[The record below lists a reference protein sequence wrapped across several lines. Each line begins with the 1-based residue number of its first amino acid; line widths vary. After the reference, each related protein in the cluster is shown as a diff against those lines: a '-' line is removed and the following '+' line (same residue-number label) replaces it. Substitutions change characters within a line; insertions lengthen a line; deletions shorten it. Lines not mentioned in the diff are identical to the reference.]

1 MTEEKKV
8 KKGKEQIGGFLGWVE
23 RVGNK
28 IPHPMILFLAL
39 MIIIAVISAI
49 ASGASVL
56 NPATGEEVIIKSIFS
71 NEGLTFALTE
81 MINNFISFAP
91 LGLVL
96 SMTLGIGLAEEVG
109 LMSAFMRKTIL
120 GVNEKWVVFVIMMV
134 GVCGNMASD
143 AAIIIVP
150 TLAAMIYLYLGKNP
164 IAGIALGYAA
174 TTAGFSANL
183 FIAGTDALL
192 QGITNEASAIV
203 NGPEVEVA
211 CNWYIMF
218 VSTFLIAIVGTL
230 INNKIIEPR
239 IGKYHGNVKA
249 EKSEITP
256 EENKG
261 LRAAAI
267 ALIIYIAIVVIACI
281 PGSSFM
287 RNPETGSLMTGSVLM
302 KSLIPLILIMFIVI
316 AIAYGKA
323 AGTIKNP
330 FREVPKIMETSIAKM
345 SSFVVLAFVIGQ
357 FIAWFNWTNMGLYL
371 AIVLAET
378 LKASGLVGIP
388 LFILYILIAAFINMF
403 IGSGSAKW
411 ALLAPIFV
419 PMMNMLGYHPAWAQF
434 LYRIGDS
441 ATNIITPLF
450 PYFPIILSF
459 MQEYDD
465 EAGAGTLLSIML
477 PYSVIILVTWILFM
491 IAWYLLGLPLGIGGQ
506 IML

>member
-1 MTEEKKV
+1 MKKDKKV
-8 KKGKEQIGGFLGWVE
+8 RQNQNEAKGFLGWVE

-28 IPHPMILFLAL
+28 IPHPLILFLAL
-39 MIIIAVISAI
+39 MFIIAIV
-49 ASGASVL
+49 SVL
-56 NPATGEEVIIKSIFS
+56 AKGATVINPATGEDVVIKSIIS
-71 NEGLTFALTE
+71 GEGISFALTE
-81 MINNFISFAP
+81 MITNFITFAP

-120 GVNEKWVVFVIMMV
+120 GVNEKWVVFVIMLV

-164 IAGIALGYAA
+164 IAGIAIGYAS

-203 NGPEVEVA
+203 NGPQVEVA
-211 CNWYIMF
+211 TNWYIMIA
-218 VSTFLIAIVGTL
+218 STFLIAIVGTI

-239 IGKYHGNVKA
+239 LGKYHGNAVA

-261 LRAAAI
+261 LKAAGI
-267 ALIIYIAIVVIACI
+267 ALIIYLAIVVIACV
-281 PGSSFM
+281 PSNSFM
-287 RNPETGSLMTGSVLM
+287 RNPETGSLITGSVLM
-302 KSLIPLILIMFIVI
+302 KSIIPLILMMFIVI

-323 AGTIKNP
+323 AGTIKNG
-330 FREVPKIMETSIAKM
+330 FREVPKIMEVSISKM
-345 SSFVVLAFVIGQ
+345 SSFIVLAFVIGQ
-357 FIAWFNWTNMGLYL
+357 FIAWFKWTNMGLYI
-371 AIVLAET
+371 AIVLAES
-378 LKASGLVGIP
+378 LKASGFVGIP
-388 LFILYILIAAFINMF
+388 LFILYILIAAFINLF

-419 PMMNMLGYHPAWAQF
+419 PMMNMLGYHPSWAQF

-441 ATNIITPLF
+441 TTNVITPLF

-459 MQEYDD
+459 MQEYDED
-465 EAGAGTLLSIML
+465 AGAGTLLSIMI
-477 PYSVIILVTWILFM
+477 PYSSILLVVWIIFAI
-491 IAWYLLGLPLGIGGQ
+491 IWYLLGLPLGIGGQ